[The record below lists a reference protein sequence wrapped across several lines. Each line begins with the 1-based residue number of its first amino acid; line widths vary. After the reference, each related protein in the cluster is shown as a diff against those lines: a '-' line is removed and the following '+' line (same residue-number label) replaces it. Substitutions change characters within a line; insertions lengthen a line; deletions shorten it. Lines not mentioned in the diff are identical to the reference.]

1 MLPADRITKREMILH
16 VLNVPMRRMPT
27 KMRALGRVKTS
38 REIDLHCHR
47 VLCTALVPLIGT
59 MGTSL
64 HQSMKGPMASESA
77 NSHLTTGLP
86 SFMGKLFTCKT
97 NTVARYIDSN
107 PARPRLENLNSLGRS
122 YAFGSELTP
131 VRCRNQDNPVK
142 YNKGPEDKMKVIKDE
157 FHSLFI
163 KIGQLGRQLHEQ
175 GMDKDASPIFKELMI
190 ALERYHGLGDDR
202 KYNALCNIAEF
213 YRVKGDQDEHEWVLT
228 KAVEAHDP
236 SLHPND
242 PCPLLAASFSETSG
256 RAADD
261 LVKLWKKSFMV
272 AGETSLAIPPIQR
285 SAQQGNAGV
294 ASILLD
300 RPNSIAHSPPALFNQ
315 EGLHIAATRGN
326 EQSLKNFLR
335 AGAQVDAPDLHN
347 HTALFLAAARGH
359 EGCCAELINWKA
371 DVNRRDR
378 HGTTILEVAAG
389 AGHLKVV
396 QRLVS
401 AGAEVNPECVC
412 CTSTPLQAAIE
423 NAEYPIEVAL
433 YLMGK
438 DGDVSIQRKDGKNA
452 IDLAERRC
460 AFLAQIMRQKEFQ
473 GPQNFFGPPQTF
485 SFDQSHLD
493 FGPDLL

>member
-1 MLPADRITKREMILH
+1 MT
-16 VLNVPMRRMPT
+16 
-27 KMRALGRVKTS
+27 
-38 REIDLHCHR
+38 
-47 VLCTALVPLIGT
+47 
-59 MGTSL
+59 
-64 HQSMKGPMASESA
+64 SESA
-77 NSHLTTGLP
+77 KLRLTIGLP
-86 SFMGKLFTCKT
+86 SFMLKLLPCKT
-97 NTVARYIDSN
+97 DTVACCIDPN
-107 PARPRLENLNSLGRS
+107 PARTRLENLNSLGRS

-131 VRCRNQDNPVK
+131 VHCRNQDNPVK
-142 YNKGPEDKMKVIKDE
+142 YNKGPEDKMKAIKDE

-163 KIGQLGRQLHEQ
+163 RIGQLGRQLHERS
-175 GMDKDASPIFKELMI
+175 MDKDASLIFKELMI

-213 YRVKGDQDEHEWVLT
+213 YRVKGDQDEHEWVIT
-228 KAVEAHDP
+228 RAIEAHDP
-236 SLHPND
+236 SIHPND
-242 PCPLLAASFSETSG
+242 PCPLLAASFSETSR
-256 RAADD
+256 RAAHD
-261 LVKLWKKSFMV
+261 LHKLWKKNFMV

-300 RPNSIAHSPPALFNQ
+300 RPNSIVHSPPALFNQ
-315 EGLHIAATRGN
+315 EGLHIAATRGY
-326 EQSLKNFLR
+326 EESLKNFLR
-335 AGAQVDAPDLHN
+335 AGAQVDAPDFHN

-359 EGCCAELINWKA
+359 EGCCAELINWEA

-401 AGAEVNPECVC
+401 AGAELNPECVC

-423 NAEYPIEVAL
+423 NPESPIEVAL

-438 DGDVSIQRKDGKNA
+438 DGDVSIRRKDGKNA
-452 IDLAERRC
+452 IDLAKRRC
-460 AFLAQIMRQKEFQ
+460 AFLAEIMRQKELL
-473 GPQNFFGPPQTF
+473 GPQDVFGPPQTF
-485 SFDQSHLD
+485 SFDQRHLG